1 MSLQRLQPSANKGRK
16 LRKLVVSNT
25 AEKPSLLMVSYLV
38 VEPFKEFSKRT
49 KEIVQGEY
57 KEREDLSSS
66 LQAMLFVK
74 YQTFDDNEVELK

>member
-38 VEPFKEFSKRT
+38 VEPLKEFSKRT

-57 KEREDLSSS
+57 KERERGSLFFSSS
-66 LQAMLFVK
+66 YALR
-74 YQTFDDNEVELK
+74 

>member
-38 VEPFKEFSKRT
+38 VWSHLKSLAKGQKRLFKESIK
-49 KEIVQGEY
+49 
-57 KEREDLSSS
+57 DLSSS

>member
-57 KEREDLSSS
+57 KERERISLLLFKLCSS
-66 LQAMLFVK
+66 LNTKLSM
-74 YQTFDDNEVELK
+74 TMR